1 MSASAAALSN
11 SDKSRR
17 TPTRDPVRNSILA
30 LSLAVVLLWLLLA
43 QSETIILVARREW
56 AALVFWAVLVFVAN
70 LFPIWV
76 GEAPQVTLT
85 LDMPLMVATAL
96 LYPPE
101 VAASLALVAAIDI
114 RELGLRVPLIRIV
127 FNRVQVALTA
137 WAASQ
142 TFHLLASGLE
152 PWPGAIL
159 ATLGAVGASYG
170 LNILLVSTYTGLRL
184 GVGPLS
190 VIKRLRVGGR
200 VQFLAT
206 YLGYCAMALVLA
218 RLFTDV
224 GEWSV
229 ISFLVPIAAAQ
240 QMLVRGQMLHSLAN
254 ELRNRERLLERLSER
269 IFEERRDERIRIAS
283 DLHDR
288 VLQCLVKIGMSAGLV
303 GRALPAENAARHDVD
318 ELLDDTAFSVEE
330 LRRVIHDLQRSPL
343 GPGGLSPT
351 LRGLARDLQLDW
363 GVRITVSA
371 PDELSLSAET
381 QTALYQIARECVLN
395 ALKHAEASEIGVSLR
410 ETASEVELAA
420 EDDGIGFDVN
430 SVDPSRHFGLGLMK
444 ERVRMAGGSIAIDS
458 QPGRTVVS
466 VRIPRR
472 GREEGNGLE
481 RQQSSEMRFS
491 D

>member
-1 MSASAAALSN
+1 MSATAAALSN

-43 QSETIILVARREW
+43 QSETIIFVARREW

-137 WAASQ
+137 WVASQ

-152 PWPGAIL
+152 PWPRAIL

-170 LNILLVSTYTGLRL
+170 LNILLVSAYTGLRL

-190 VIKRLRVGGR
+190 VIQRLRVGGR

-240 QMLVRGQMLHSLAN
+240 QMLVRGQMLHSLAT

-269 IFEERRDERIRIAS
+269 IVEERRDERIRIAS

-371 PDELSLSAET
+371 PNELSLSAET

-410 ETASEVELAA
+410 ETASEAELEA

-458 QPGRTVVS
+458 QPGRTMVS